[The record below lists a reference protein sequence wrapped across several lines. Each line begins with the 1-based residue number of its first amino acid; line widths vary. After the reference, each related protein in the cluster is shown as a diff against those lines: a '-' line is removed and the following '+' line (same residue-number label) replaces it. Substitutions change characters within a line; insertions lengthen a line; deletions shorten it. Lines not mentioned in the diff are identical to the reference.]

1 MISTIISIYLPN
13 HVEFVII
20 SRRIKNSRLY
30 SSIDS
35 KILRRA
41 KGSENCTNFTPS
53 ALTRMK
59 SQGVTKYRYN
69 LCYLT
74 L

>member
-1 MISTIISIYLPN
+1 MMIKDST
-13 HVEFVII
+13 
-20 SRRIKNSRLY
+20 LY
-30 SSIDS
+30 SSIDA
-35 KILRRA
+35 KILRRT
-41 KGSENCTNFTPS
+41 KGSENCTNFAPS

-74 L
+74 LS

>member
-1 MISTIISIYLPN
+1 MMM
-13 HVEFVII
+13 
-20 SRRIKNSRLY
+20 KDSRLY

-41 KGSENCTNFTPS
+41 KGSENCTNFAPS

-74 L
+74 LS